1 MAWSSW
7 QSSPYPITSS
17 RRPSDHATEQRGTIE
32 EFHNGLIL
40 SIHESGSQFSE
51 GPLTKRVAFL
61 KNSIE
66 VLLLCNKANF
76 FLRNWTGSLRY
87 GMKTASSLNDV
98 EAPSPLHLSSETNP
112 IFWLLSGIASKILIR
127 FFWNFRSHILYPPN
141 RRVLHELQTC
151 AFQPLPWASLLLLG
165 TFDCLRTDLTCS
177 FFLNSGWLSS
187 WPCSPTFFGFFCGTW
202 ALVRALIAA

>member
-127 FFWNFRSHILYPPN
+127 FFFEIFDHTSCIHQIAECFMNFRL
-141 RRVLHELQTC
+141 VLSNLFHELH
-151 AFQPLPWASLLLLG
+151 
-165 TFDCLRTDLTCS
+165 
-177 FFLNSGWLSS
+177 
-187 WPCSPTFFGFFCGTW
+187 FFC
-202 ALVRALIAA
+202 LELLIAFGPIWLVVSS